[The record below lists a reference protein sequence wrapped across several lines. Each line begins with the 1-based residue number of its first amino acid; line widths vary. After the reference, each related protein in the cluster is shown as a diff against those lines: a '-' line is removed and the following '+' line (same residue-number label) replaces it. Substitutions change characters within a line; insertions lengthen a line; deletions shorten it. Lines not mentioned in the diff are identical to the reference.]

1 MKRRPWSTIVL
12 VTALALSVVVNFFLG
27 GYAFKQFRDGVGF
40 RPGAAV
46 EELVRPYPKEVR
58 KEFRRLLRENR
69 REAFAALRELRQA
82 RRALADAASATP
94 YAQADVEQALA
105 RVRTATDALQSMMQG
120 LLLEALGNT
129 RQSV

>member
-1 MKRRPWSTIVL
+1 MRRRSWPTIAL

-27 GYAFKQFRDGVGF
+27 GFVFKQFRDGLGF
-40 RPGAAV
+40 RPHAAV
-46 EELVRPYPKEVR
+46 EELVRPYPQEVR

-69 REAFAALRELRQA
+69 REAFGALRELRQA

-105 RVRTATDALQSMMQG
+105 RVRTATDTLQAMMQK
-120 LLLEALGNT
+120 LLLEALANT
-129 RQSV
+129 RTQV